1 MADGSTADGGLRAVF
16 LAQRAML
23 LRLFVARL
31 GSREEADDALH
42 DLWLRLDQ
50 LGTTP
55 IAQPA
60 AFLYRVASNLATDRR
75 IAGARR
81 DARDGAWLASQ
92 PAADDMPDAERAL
105 VARDALRVVE
115 QAIDAMPER
124 MGRALRLFRIEG
136 RSQRAIAD
144 ELGISVSGVEK
155 LLQRA
160 YRILHARLAE
170 VNGAMP
176 VLGMEQD
183 Q

>member
-1 MADGSTADGGLRAVF
+1 MINAAGRNIPEIIEGYKTVQPYAGPFALIPSGRMAGPKIRLNKPGSEK
-16 LAQRAML
+16 L
-23 LRLFVARL
+23 LK
-31 GSREEADDALH
+31 S
-42 DLWLRLDQ
+42 
-50 LGTTP
+50 
-55 IAQPA
+55 
-60 AFLYRVASNLATDRR
+60 
-75 IAGARR
+75 
-81 DARDGAWLASQ
+81 
-92 PAADDMPDAERAL
+92 
-105 VARDALRVVE
+105 VE

-183 Q
+183 R